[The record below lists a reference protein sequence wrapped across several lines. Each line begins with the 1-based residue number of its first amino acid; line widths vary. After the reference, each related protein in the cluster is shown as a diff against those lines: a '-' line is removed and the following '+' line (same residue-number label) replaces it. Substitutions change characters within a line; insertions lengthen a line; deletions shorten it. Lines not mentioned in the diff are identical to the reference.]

1 MKILCSGNPTHKTIA
16 SGVMQLYPDT
26 HFASTSTGYDLR
38 FWEHESETHFRQQI
52 VNYNIF
58 INASFLCKWG
68 QHQLLEITHEVW
80 TQHNIH
86 GHIVNI
92 GSSAELSGVRD
103 DCGYPGNYSI
113 QKSTLRDL
121 SLYYNGKNK
130 IKCSHIIVGGIND
143 GLPGHEDWIKPLEIA
158 RTIRYVLEHKHSVP
172 ITSLI

>member
-16 SGVMQLYPDT
+16 SGVMQLYPDA

-52 VNYNIF
+52 VNYDTF

-80 TQHNIH
+80 AQHGIQ

-92 GSSAELSGVRD
+92 GSSAELTGVRD
-103 DCGYPGNYSI
+103 DRGYPGNYSI

-121 SLYYNGKNK
+121 SLYYNRKNK
-130 IKCSHIIVGGIND
+130 IKCSHIILGGIND
-143 GLPGHEDWIKPLEIA
+143 GLPGHEEWLAPLEIGRA
-158 RTIRYVLEHKHSVP
+158 IQYVLENTHDVP
-172 ITSLI
+172 ISSLL

>member
-1 MKILCSGNPTHKTIA
+1 MKILCSGNPIHKTIA
-16 SGVMQLYPDT
+16 SGVMQLYPDA

-80 TQHNIH
+80 SEHKIR

-92 GSSAELSGVRD
+92 GSSAELTGVRD
-103 DCGYPGNYSI
+103 DHGYPGNYSI

-121 SLYYNGKNK
+121 SLYYNLKNK
-130 IKCSHIIVGGIND
+130 IKCSHIVVGGIND
-143 GLPGHEDWIKPLEIA
+143 GIPGHEDWIEPLEIA
-158 RTIRYVLEHKHSVP
+158 KTIQYVLEHKYNVP
-172 ITSLI
+172 IISLI